1 MSKYILYDLPSKGR
15 CACWSLN
22 PWKTRLALNYKNIP
36 YETQW
41 VEYPDIKS
49 VLSPHVPPNPPNSF
63 ADYTI
68 PTMQFPPNNY
78 IMDSRAIATHLESLH
93 PPPQFP
99 SLHLD
104 SPYLSKVEAI
114 LPKVTDA
121 LRGVWTHLAPYVL
134 LNEPSREYFVRTR
147 EARIGKS
154 LDEFRKEK
162 GGEEAWIEASVGLK
176 ELGTLLGEE
185 EGPFFMGGTPS
196 YADFVVVGF
205 LQFQK
210 VIDERFLERLVK
222 IEPTLGK
229 LYDACKPWL
238 ERDNY

>member
-1 MSKYILYDLPSKGR
+1 MTKYILYDLPSKGR

-49 VLSPHVPPNPPNSF
+49 LLSPHVQPNPPNSL

-68 PTMQFPPNNY
+68 PTMQFSPAHY
-78 IMDSRAIATHLESLH
+78 IMDSKAIALHLESQH
-93 PPPQFP
+93 PSR

-114 LPKVTDA
+114 LIPKIADP
-121 LRGVWTHLAPYVL
+121 LRGVWTHLAPNVL

-154 LDEFRKEK
+154 LEEFKKEK
-162 GGEEAWIEASVGLK
+162 GGEEAWIEASSGLK
-176 ELGTLLGEE
+176 ELGTLLGEV
-185 EGPFFMGGTPS
+185 EGPYFMGETPS

-210 VIDERFLERLVK
+210 VIDERFLERIVG
-222 IEPTLGK
+222 IESSLGR

-238 ERDNY
+238 ERDDH